1 MAYTKWLED
10 IKTEII
16 QPRAKDLVAHPFIKS
31 MQDKTASHEDAQR
44 YFSGLMWHLLDF
56 DKHVR
61 HLIKKRPQ
69 EVTTFLAG
77 RHEDVDGDTDIL
89 GRIVE
94 FFGGPRKQIENSP
107 WTYTPHKVWVHHD
120 NLLRSAIYSTDFPW
134 QVGTAAL
141 TIGIESLVPLMIEP
155 LYESAVKVYGVS
167 SHQAEWL
174 ESRSGEIEKQHGEN
188 GYLIL
193 SEFADP
199 NDEALTAL
207 ARFYVDQL
215 SYSMTYGLLESGM
228 PQKV

>member
-1 MAYTKWLED
+1 
-10 IKTEII
+10 
-16 QPRAKDLVAHPFIKS
+16 
-31 MQDKTASHEDAQR
+31 
-44 YFSGLMWHLLDF
+44 
-56 DKHVR
+56 
-61 HLIKKRPQ
+61 
-69 EVTTFLAG
+69 
-77 RHEDVDGDTDIL
+77 
-89 GRIVE
+89 
-94 FFGGPRKQIENSP
+94 
-107 WTYTPHKVWVHHD
+107 
-120 NLLRSAIYSTDFPW
+120 
-134 QVGTAAL
+134 
-141 TIGIESLVPLMIEP
+141 MIEP